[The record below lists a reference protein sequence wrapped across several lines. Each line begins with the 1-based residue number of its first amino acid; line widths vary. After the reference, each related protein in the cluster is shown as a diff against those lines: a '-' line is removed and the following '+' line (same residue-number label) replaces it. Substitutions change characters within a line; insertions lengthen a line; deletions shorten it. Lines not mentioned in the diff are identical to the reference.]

1 MKYNEK
7 LSYNNSNDCVNKNKT
22 ISNIKDNILNNIM
35 NNNNTDNND
44 NEKDDNNNKIYYLTL
59 INNNNK
65 KDAINKNNIKDKF
78 NYQLE
83 KFFND
88 KEINGENNKIILMEI
103 LYFIMDT
110 NSIITKE
117 NI

>member
-22 ISNIKDNILNNIM
+22 ISNIKDNIHNNIM

-83 KFFND
+83 KFFKY
-88 KEINGENNKIILMEI
+88 KEIIGKKYKIILMEI

-110 NSIITKE
+110 NSIITQE